1 MAILIKPKHYL
12 VLALSLLG
20 GSLGAQVD
28 ELPRH
33 PLEIKA
39 LTQPD
44 EVLAE
49 IPAAVAVA
57 QQNRDVRTLALL
69 YLAQANACRVVANW
83 PCQRNAGGSAREAAV
98 LAKDPVLEVRGLIAD
113 GRGSIA
119 MQDFLRGERL
129 LGEAELLLAK
139 APVPAL
145 VADVFLAY
153 SSLSYS
159 LNRFETSASYAQ
171 RGIDALPR
179 GSALPT
185 HIRLLR
191 NLGRAQTK
199 MQQTELA
206 AQSLRQAQA
215 FAVQINDPKLRAELY
230 LESARL
236 AHLVKDVSTQTQ
248 SGLAVLRLA
257 DELKNSQLNGQAHE
271 ALGVAAMDRGDLRY
285 AERELR
291 LAHSSFNGLKLDRDE
306 LRVLRE
312 LIKLI
317 TDRKSVPPDFAAT
330 SRRQVD
336 LSLTIERE
344 DRAKAAAD
352 FEARLRFLTSESELK
367 QLRLEAETAKERE
380 QLLLRNTRLAQL
392 AALLVAITLAVVICF
407 LVQLRRNKR
416 LQEKLA
422 RIDPLTGVANRR
434 QLDERLSFALARSK
448 RQQLPLMVLV
458 LDVDKF
464 KTVNDTYGH
473 SVGDAVIVEFARRI
487 GLCVRESDL
496 HARLGGDE
504 FVVLVEDA
512 TSLDEGLSIADKIV
526 KRMEEPMNIGSLSLV
541 VTTSIGIGFMQRPT
555 SAEDILEL
563 ADRAL
568 YAAKEAG
575 RNTARG
581 LEN

>member
-1 MAILIKPKHYL
+1 MAGLLKPKHCL
-12 VLALSLLG
+12 VLALFLLG
-20 GSLGAQVD
+20 GSLSAQVD

-44 EVLAE
+44 EALAE

-83 PCQRNAGGSAREAAV
+83 PCQRNAGNSAREAAV

-145 VADVFLAY
+145 IADVFLAY

-171 RGIDALPR
+171 RGIDALPQ

-191 NLGRAQTK
+191 NLGRAQTR

-236 AHLVKDVSTQTQ
+236 AHSVKDVATQTQ

-257 DELKNSQLNGQAHE
+257 DELKNSQLKGQAHE
-271 ALGVAAMDRGDLRY
+271 ALGVAAIDRGDLRN

-306 LRVLRE
+306 LRVLRA

-352 FEARLRFLTSESELK
+352 FEARLRFLTTESELK
-367 QLRLEAETAKERE
+367 QLRLEAEAAKERE

-392 AALLVAITLAVVICF
+392 AALLVAITLAVVMCF

-422 RIDPLTGVANRR
+422 RIDPLTGIANRR
-434 QLDERLSFALARSK
+434 QWDERLSFALTRSK
-448 RQQLPLMVLV
+448 RHQLPLMVLV
-458 LDVDKF
+458 FDVDKF
-464 KTVNDTYGH
+464 KSVNDTYGH
-473 SVGDAVIVEFARRI
+473 SVGDAVILEFARRI
-487 GLCVRESDL
+487 GHCIRESDL

-512 TSLDEGLSIADKIV
+512 TGLDEGLTIANKII
-526 KRMEEPMNIGSLSLV
+526 KSMEEPMNIGSLSLA
-541 VTTSIGIGFMQRPT
+541 VTTSIGIGFMKHPT